1 VAGSTRFRRRVR
13 VQGNR
18 TRASRLTAS
27 DVRAEREQRAGDAT
41 GRGDSTGG
49 YAGVSAM
56 FQQHTCVSSGGLA
69 REQENPEVRGGVGI
83 ANQSGSIILSHGPRR
98 PAAPIPRRSSEQDHN
113 TSRKLVNPLI
123 ELLRSLYAGTSS
135 PWQSR
140 LSSPRITMRNT
151 SPVILHPLQIPWQAS
166 SSSTEPCH
174 YLVLL
179 TADPFHRGNSLSA
192 YSSPQPKLPQGLP

>member
-1 VAGSTRFRRRVR
+1 

-18 TRASRLTAS
+18 PRASRLRAS

-41 GRGDSTGG
+41 GRGDSAGG
-49 YAGVSAM
+49 YAGVPTV

-69 REQENPEVRGGVGI
+69 REQENPEVRRGVGI
-83 ANQSGSIILSHGPRR
+83 ANQSGSIVLSHGPRH

-140 LSSPRITMRNT
+140 LSSPRITVRNT

-174 YLVLL
+174 HRVLL
-179 TADPFHRGNSLSA
+179 TADPFHRGNSLFA
-192 YSSPQPKLPQGLP
+192 CSSPQPMLPQGLP

>member
-1 VAGSTRFRRRVR
+1 VR

-18 TRASRLTAS
+18 PRASRLRAS
-27 DVRAEREQRAGDAT
+27 DVRAEREQRVGDAT
-41 GRGDSTGG
+41 GRGDSAGG
-49 YAGVSAM
+49 YAGVPAM

-69 REQENPEVRGGVGI
+69 REQENPEVRGGVSI
-83 ANQSGSIILSHGPRR
+83 ANQSGSIVLSHGPRR

-140 LSSPRITMRNT
+140 LSSPRITVKNT
-151 SPVILHPLQIPWQAS
+151 SLVIFHPLQITWQAS
-166 SSSTEPCH
+166 SSSTERRH
-174 YLVLL
+174 HRVLL
-179 TADPFHRGNSLSA
+179 TTNPFHRGNSLSA
-192 YSSPQPKLPQGLP
+192 YFSPQPRLPRVLP